1 MMEHFQT
8 VFDYNNNHQNYNVGI
23 ILAGT
28 NKFKVD
34 FDKWVKYEH
43 IGIPELNS
51 RIFDWVILKR
61 PAKEE
66 MKEVARM
73 NGLKDEAVLDK
84 IVKECDNYRTLNFK
98 VIGERIRHLK
108 D

>member
-1 MMEHFQT
+1 
-8 VFDYNNNHQNYNVGI
+8 
-23 ILAGT
+23 
-28 NKFKVD
+28 
-34 FDKWVKYEH
+34 
-43 IGIPELNS
+43 
-51 RIFDWVILKR
+51 
-61 PAKEE
+61 
-66 MKEVARM
+66 M